1 MTGTKN
7 LEIRDDEEKCI
18 IFIPISVGIHTPEL
32 PSVEWMDDDVQSE
45 MKSEFKSFGNV
56 SRNR

>member
-7 LEIRDDEEKCI
+7 LEIRDDECI
-18 IFIPISVGIHTPEL
+18 IFIPVSVGIHTPEL

-45 MKSEFKSFGNV
+45 MKSDFKSFGNV
-56 SRNR
+56 SRNP